1 MKSGKKHL
9 WGYGI
14 MPIRIAPIL
23 SGILI
28 VNKTIMSVIP
38 SLTALLLARFV
49 NKALEIYNGGA
60 EVREIYPLFL
70 LYAGAIVYTWV
81 MNTALGFVRQKLSMK
96 MELKV
101 NEIVIR
107 KRASL
112 RYEYIEDDG
121 TWNLISKV
129 GENTHGKI
137 LDGFYSVLNVFG
149 FFVEVVSVVL
159 VLSSFVWWAPIPTL
173 IFGIPIYIISDKFGK
188 KDYMIRSKL
197 QKQKRQSDLLGN
209 MLSSRAA
216 VEERTMFSYSKE
228 IGERWFG
235 LYENARKTTQNLK
248 INQYIKRTLLHT
260 ISVLGTLVAS
270 ALLLIPL
277 SHGEINIGGF
287 MALFT
292 AIYTLES
299 LVSWQ
304 LSNIVYNFSKTKLFF
319 KDFASFMNLEEQSG
333 ALDIPVHSI
342 DKINTI
348 EFRHVSFKYPNSDR
362 YVLKDLS
369 MTLYGDRHYSFVGK
383 NGAGK
388 TTITKLLTGMY
399 TDYDGEILIND
410 RSLRTFN
417 LSEIKGV
424 MSVVYQDFARYE
436 ISLRE
441 EIALGGGSDLC
452 TENEIINALKAV
464 DMEKEIQRFEN
475 GLDTPL
481 GKTRTNGTDV
491 SGGQWQR
498 IALARS
504 LVSRGGLSILDE
516 PTASLDPISEH
527 AIYDLFGKMTKDKMT
542 LFITHRL
549 GAALLADEIFVI
561 ENGAVAEHG
570 SHTDL
575 IARNGIYAE
584 MYRVQKEWHHD
595 EEK

>member
-1 MKSGKKHL
+1 MKSGKNFL
-9 WGYGI
+9 FGYG
-14 MPIRIAPIL
+14 MMSIRIAPIL

-28 VNKTIMSVIP
+28 VNKTIMSLIP
-38 SLTALLLARFV
+38 SLTALLLARFI
-49 NKALEIYNGGA
+49 NTALEIFNGEA
-60 EVREIYPLFL
+60 EFREIYPLFL
-70 LYAGAIVYTWV
+70 LYAGTIVYSWV

-101 NEIVIR
+101 KEMVIR

-112 RYEYIEDDG
+112 RYEYIESND

-149 FFVEVVSVVL
+149 FFVEVISVVL

-188 KDYMIRSKL
+188 KDYLIRSKL
-197 QKQKRQSDLLGN
+197 QKQKRQSDLMGN
-209 MLSSRAA
+209 MLSSREA
-216 VEERTMFSYSKE
+216 VEERSMFSYGEE

-235 LYENARKTTQNLK
+235 LYENARKTTQKLK

-260 ISVLGTLVAS
+260 LSVAGTLTAS

-277 SHGEINIGGF
+277 SHGEIYIGEF

-292 AIYTLES
+292 ATYTLEA

-304 LSNIVYNFSKTKLFF
+304 LSGMVYSFSKTKLFF
-319 KDFASFMNLEEQSG
+319 KDFASFMKLEEQSG
-333 ALDIPVHSI
+333 ALDAPVRCI
-342 DKINTI
+342 GKINTI

-399 TDYDGEILIND
+399 TEYEGEILING
-410 RSLRTFN
+410 RSLKTYT
-417 LSEIKGV
+417 LSEIKGA
-424 MSVVYQDFARYE
+424 MSVVYQDFSRYE
-436 ISLRE
+436 VSLRE
-441 EIALGGGSDLC
+441 SIALGAVGDPC

-464 DMEKEIQRFEN
+464 DMEKEIKRFEN
-475 GLDTPL
+475 ELDTPL

-504 LVSRGGLSILDE
+504 LVSRGGISILDE
-516 PTASLDPISEH
+516 PTAALDPISER
-527 AIYDLFGKMTKDKMT
+527 AVYDLFGKMTKDKMT

-561 ENGAVAEHG
+561 EDGAVAEHG
-570 SHTDL
+570 SHADL
-575 IARNGIYAE
+575 IARNEIYAE
-584 MYRVQKEWHHD
+584 MYRVQKEWYND

>member
-1 MKSGKKHL
+1 
-9 WGYGI
+9 

-23 SGILI
+23 SSILI
-28 VNKTIMSVIP
+28 ANKTIMSLIP

-60 EVREIYPLFL
+60 EVIEIYPLFL
-70 LYAGAIVYTWV
+70 LYAGAIVYSWV
-81 MNTALGFVRQKLSMK
+81 MNTALGFVRKKLSMK

-101 NEIVIR
+101 KEMVIR

-112 RYEYIEDDG
+112 RYEYIENNDA
-121 TWNLISKV
+121 WNLVSKV

-149 FFVEVVSVVL
+149 FFVEVISVVL

-173 IFGIPIYIISDKFGK
+173 VFGLPIYIISDKFGK

-209 MLSSRAA
+209 MLSSRKA
-216 VEERTMFSYSKE
+216 VEERSMFSYGEE

-235 LYENARKTTQNLK
+235 LYENARKTTQKLK

-260 ISVLGTLVAS
+260 LSVAGTLTVS

-277 SHGEINIGGF
+277 SRGEIDIGEF

-292 AIYTLES
+292 AIYTLEA

-304 LSNIVYNFSKTKLFF
+304 LSRMVYSFSKTKLFF
-319 KDFASFMNLEEQSG
+319 KDFASFMKLEEQSG
-333 ALDIPVHSI
+333 ALEAPIRSI
-342 DKINTI
+342 SKINTI

-369 MTLYGDRHYSFVGK
+369 MTLYGDKHYSFVGK

-399 TDYDGEILIND
+399 TEYEGEILING
-410 RSLRTFN
+410 RSIKTYT
-417 LSEIKGV
+417 LSELKGA

-436 ISLRE
+436 VSLRE
-441 EIALGGGSDLC
+441 SVALGAVGDLC
-452 TENEIINALKAV
+452 TENEIVNALKAV
-464 DMEKEIQRFEN
+464 DMEKEIKRLEN
-475 GLDTPL
+475 ELDTPL
-481 GKTRTNGTDV
+481 GKIRTNGTDV

-516 PTASLDPISEH
+516 PTAALDPISEH
-527 AIYDLFGKMTKDKMT
+527 AVYDLFGKMTKDKMT

-561 ENGAVAEHG
+561 EDGAVAEHG
-570 SHTDL
+570 SHIDL
-575 IARNGIYAE
+575 IANNGIYAE
-584 MYRVQKEWHHD
+584 MYRAQKEWYLD